1 MTDFFLSIIIGPMF
15 SGKTSRL
22 IDIYKREE
30 FCSQHPIVINY
41 SGDNRYSDHETHMS
55 SHDSIKIPCIRTTN
69 LSDIFDVGLYL
80 LMKSTRKDDSKF
92 LENIIVSTP
101 DDDNTLS
108 FYILI
113 QINDIYIPI
122 LNTDGIHHFNKDLL
136 EIIFFTAFQSLLI
149 VFTECPPSI
158 KIKSTFFFC
167 LINFGK
173 VFFVSPF
180 KRWILANLFN
190 LF

>member
-1 MTDFFLSIIIGPMF
+1 MTDHKPNSGYLELFLGPMF

-80 LMKSTRKDDSKF
+80 LMKSTRKDDR
-92 LENIIVSTP
+92 
-101 DDDNTLS
+101 
-108 FYILI
+108 
-113 QINDIYIPI
+113 IYR
-122 LNTDGIHHFNKDLL
+122 KYY
-136 EIIFFTAFQSLLI
+136 SLL
-149 VFTECPPSI
+149 
-158 KIKSTFFFC
+158 
-167 LINFGK
+167 LMMINYLVK
-173 VFFVSPF
+173 LTLLS
-180 KRWILANLFN
+180 L
-190 LF
+190 